1 MISLITQIIED
12 EKPWY
17 YFVRAINLDTKNL
30 KNSAWKL
37 YILIKLF
44 KHDLFLYLLAS
55 EKEQLYLRL
64 PDNKKETLLQAL
76 TDNRVESFTSA
87 LKVEEWKK
95 ISIATITIKFL

>member
-12 EKPWY
+12 GKPWY
-17 YFVRAINLDTKNL
+17 YFVRAINLDAKSL

-37 YILIKLF
+37 YILTKLF
-44 KHDLFLYLLAS
+44 RHDLILYFLTS

-76 TDNRVESFTSA
+76 TDPDGVRSFTSV
-87 LKVEEWKK
+87 LKVEEWKG
-95 ISIATITIKFL
+95 ILLQQ